1 MVRRGSMPERA
12 VMDPNVSVFLPINA
26 FARDT
31 PWLQRPM
38 LDIAQYGVVV
48 FVVLLGVG
56 WWVARR
62 SGEAARQ
69 AAALW
74 APIGTLLAVA
84 LNQPLAAMIGEPRP
98 VVAVPGA
105 LILLPG
111 AGDPGMP
118 SDHATMAGAVTI
130 GLFLV
135 SRRLGAATAAAALL
149 LAFSRVYVGAHFPF
163 DVLVG
168 LLTGAAISL
177 LGWLVVRTW
186 LVRLVRAV
194 ERTRLRPLLPAQR
207 A

>member
-1 MVRRGSMPERA
+1 
-12 VMDPNVSVFLPINA
+12 MDSNLSVFAPINA
-26 FARDT
+26 FALGT
-31 PWLQRPM
+31 PWLQGPM
-38 LDIAQYGVVV
+38 LAVAQYGVVV
-48 FVVLLGVG
+48 LVVLLGAG
-56 WWVARR
+56 WWLARR
-62 SGEAARQ
+62 SDDDARP

-84 LNQPLAAMIGEPRP
+84 VNQPLAALIGEPRP
-98 VVAVPGA
+98 VVAAPGA

-118 SDHATMAGAVTI
+118 SDHATMAGAVTL

-135 SRRLGAATAAAALL
+135 SRRLGAVTAAAALL

-168 LLTGAAISL
+168 LLVGAAVSL
-177 LGWLVVRTW
+177 LGFLLVRTW
-186 LVRLVRAV
+186 LIRFVRAAR
-194 ERTRLRPLLPAQR
+194 RTRLRPLLTARR

>member
-1 MVRRGSMPERA
+1 
-12 VMDPNVSVFLPINA
+12 MDPNLSVFLPINA
-26 FARDT
+26 FARAT
-31 PWLQRPM
+31 PWLQGPM
-38 LDIAQYGVVV
+38 VDIAQYGVVA

-62 SGEAARQ
+62 SGDAARQ

-84 LNQPLAAMIGEPRP
+84 LNQPLAALLDEPRP

-105 LILLPG
+105 FILLPG
-111 AGDPGMP
+111 AGDPRMP
-118 SDHATMAGAVTI
+118 SDHATMAGAVTL

-135 SRRLGAATAAAALL
+135 SRRLGAVAAAASVL
-149 LAFSRVYVGAHFPF
+149 LAFSRVYVGAHFPL

-177 LGWLVVRTW
+177 VGFV
-186 LVRLVRAV
+186 LVRSWLIRGVRAV
-194 ERTRLRPLLPAQR
+194 ERTRLRPLLTVR
-207 A
+207 RT

>member
-1 MVRRGSMPERA
+1 
-12 VMDPNVSVFLPINA
+12 MDSNLSVFAPINA
-26 FARDT
+26 FALGT
-31 PWLQRPM
+31 PWLQGPM
-38 LDIAQYGVVV
+38 LAVAQYGVVV
-48 FVVLLGVG
+48 FVVLLGAG
-56 WWVARR
+56 WWLARR
-62 SGEAARQ
+62 SDDDARP

-84 LNQPLAAMIGEPRP
+84 VNQPLAALIGEPRP
-98 VVAVPGA
+98 VVAAPGA

-118 SDHATMAGAVTI
+118 SDHATMAGAVTL

-135 SRRLGAATAAAALL
+135 SRRLGAVTAAAALL

-168 LLTGAAISL
+168 LLVGAAVSL
-177 LGWLVVRTW
+177 LGFLLVRTW
-186 LVRLVRAV
+186 LIRFVRAAG
-194 ERTRLRPLLPAQR
+194 RTRLRPLLTARR